1 MRSTGT
7 PCNLKYAFL
16 QGMSL
21 ATTPCKTCERRM
33 RPVLHMLISHLYVS
47 TEVDCRHQTF
57 GIAFMQV
64 IAEVFVGRPE
74 MGDAAWIGI
83 TAIIVVVAYAVAVA
97 VPNIWPVMVSL
108 PGAP

>member
-1 MRSTGT
+1 
-7 PCNLKYAFL
+7 
-16 QGMSL
+16 
-21 ATTPCKTCERRM
+21 
-33 RPVLHMLISHLYVS
+33 MLFSHVHVG
-47 TEVDCRHQTF
+47 TEVDCRHQKS
-57 GIAFMQV
+57 GVAFMQV

-74 MGDAAWIGI
+74 MGNAAWIGI